1 MHFRK
6 SKSMK
11 KLGAI
16 AIVAMLSTAS
26 MSTTALA
33 NSQLYESKEG
43 VGIEVNNPMQ
53 EGIAPLSIIDSDPSN
68 VLGGKL
74 WTTWK
79 NGHSFRANYD
89 HSSKTHRCTAQNGD
103 GTSSRSAWE
112 PK

>member
-1 MHFRK
+1 
-6 SKSMK
+6 
-11 KLGAI
+11 
-16 AIVAMLSTAS
+16 

-33 NSQLYESKEG
+33 NSLLYDSEEG
-43 VGIEVNNPMQ
+43 VGIEVNNPTQ
-53 EGIAPLSIIDSDPSN
+53 EGIAPLNIIDSEPSN

-74 WTTWK
+74 WTSWK

-112 PK
+112 PKGVTARSNFVPQTIMLNRCYAKTK